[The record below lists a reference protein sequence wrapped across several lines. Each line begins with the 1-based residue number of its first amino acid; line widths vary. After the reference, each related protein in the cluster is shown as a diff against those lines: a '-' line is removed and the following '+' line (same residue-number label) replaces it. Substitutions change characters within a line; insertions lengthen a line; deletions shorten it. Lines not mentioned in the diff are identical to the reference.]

1 MEFGQ
6 IIKFVIKLFCIMHNL
21 LYYLNFYNLSKSLDE
36 INYQL
41 LKLINLFAYN
51 QILNLSNDV
60 NYLTLFKII
69 MLNDLFLK
77 IIMVF
82 LPILVILHYLPILY
96 SFLLLNLII
105 AYFIKI
111 MSHFEKIM
119 VLVILYFL
127 NFLILSSIS
136 YLY

>member
-1 MEFGQ
+1 
-6 IIKFVIKLFCIMHNL
+6 MHNL